1 MASKAKPTCITCRE
15 RKIRCDGQNPCSR
28 CRKTRKPTV
37 CQYELGSDAS
47 LRVGLPKGVACAPC
61 RQKKKRCDGNRPC
74 DACTSMLRED
84 DCKSPPPTVRR
95 PPRARI
101 APVKVAALIE
111 DAKAPWKRCLK
122 VSRDCSAIPQ
132 ALAFSFP
139 SRAAEFYTRLR
150 IHGDEAVE
158 LGLMRNL
165 FLQHA
170 WQFGFNL
177 TTAKRNAIRLGDTS
191 GRLAPPIYVPL
202 AQLMGYMLSD
212 PRRTCDEYQYVG
224 FAHSAGELDQ
234 IQKILGYLREG
245 NDGGTPDPLTCMQV
259 YRLLGAYCGIRADTR
274 GSREFM
280 GNASNLLLKHAEWLG
295 INVAPEESSTDEEA
309 LSALSHLVYLEA
321 IMTTLRKIPHGPQL
335 PPVILAKFMQLV
347 AQAEQR
353 TEATFVKA
361 KSALFLVETQKLVA
375 EWHDWQSGTFDFND
389 WTQRFCALARKLN
402 THLLFV
408 QQTQRD
414 LAHSNASRG
423 QLVSYCGCAMITLTA
438 IAEMYA
444 VFAPFHHA
452 PRVKF
457 QEVVS
462 ALRRVQST
470 LAEQECRL
478 CTLDVSAGVVGREI
492 REEQPTVQWMLYMD
506 TVLFPMYLTFLKL
519 KETVLRSLWHPT
531 RCNGLYRTSRRN
543 GCGASDGGFPRL
555 IQLVNDAFS
564 PRPLRLIKVGPN
576 PCLPEQNQPA
586 SPAVSA
592 KSAATERVPVRNARR
607 RASGSSVNTTSR
619 RTLVVF
625 VWSSRKARLVCL
637 VGAFVWFC
645 PFKFAVLLRL
655 FARQKKRRCDGN
667 RPCKACVG
675 SVRESDC
682 KAPRRS
688 LVSATIDPKKVAA
701 RIERVASPWLSTVRA
716 RESSMI
722 PHAPSLLGNLR
733 IRTPEDRVLEPG
745 WLRTLFLEHVWR
757 YGLNIGAAKRDAIAL
772 GDTSGRVVHP
782 IYINVAQLIG
792 YILANPHH
800 SGGKR
805 ISYERTVAEAAQ
817 AQIVFGYLREPDWDE
832 GTDPLTYIQIYR
844 LLAAYCTLKADRRGS
859 REFVG
864 NASNLM
870 LRHTELL
877 AVDGDVGCT
886 SATTQEL
893 TPDEEARSALSHLV
907 YLEAVAGT
915 ILKEDHAPQL
925 PPAMLAKFMA
935 LSASLGDREVEVN
948 YVKAK
953 SALLFIESKNIISEW
968 DDWPSTG
975 RFDGNEWTQRFCA
988 LAQKLNTHLLFVQR
1002 VQNGFALSG
1011 APRGQLISFAA
1022 GTMLTLAAIAEL
1034 YAVFAPFHPAPRT
1047 KFHEVVGAIRRV
1059 DRRLVEQ
1066 ERALFDCT
1074 LDICDAIASKEM
1086 PERDP
1091 TSQWTAYMDTVL
1103 FPMYLSTLI

>member
-74 DACTSMLRED
+74 DACTSIFRED

-101 APVKVAALIE
+101 APMKVAALIE

-139 SRAAEFYTRLR
+139 SRATEFYTRLR
-150 IHGDEAVE
+150 IHGDEGVE
-158 LGLMRNL
+158 LGLMRDL

-170 WQFGFNL
+170 WQFGFNISP
-177 TTAKRNAIRLGDTS
+177 AKRNAIRLGDTS
-191 GRLAPPIYVPL
+191 GRFAPPIYVPL

-234 IQKILGYLREG
+234 IQTILGYLREG
-245 NDGGTPDPLTCMQV
+245 NGPGSDGGKPDPLTCMQV

-280 GNASNLLLKHAEWLG
+280 GNASNLLLKHAEWMG
-295 INVAPEESSTDEEA
+295 INVASEESSTTDEEG

-321 IMTTLRKIPHGPQL
+321 IMTTLRKIQHGPQL
-335 PPVILAKFMQLV
+335 PPGILAKFMHLV

-361 KSALFLVETQKLVA
+361 KSALFLVETQNLVN
-375 EWHDWQSGTFDFND
+375 EWHDWQSGTFDFTH

-506 TVLFPMYLTFLKL
+506 TVLFP
-519 KETVLRSLWHPT
+519 
-531 RCNGLYRTSRRN
+531 
-543 GCGASDGGFPRL
+543 
-555 IQLVNDAFS
+555 I
-564 PRPLRLIKVGPN
+564 
-576 PCLPEQNQPA
+576 
-586 SPAVSA
+586 
-592 KSAATERVPVRNARR
+592 
-607 RASGSSVNTTSR
+607 
-619 RTLVVF
+619 
-625 VWSSRKARLVCL
+625 
-637 VGAFVWFC
+637 
-645 PFKFAVLLRL
+645 
-655 FARQKKRRCDGN
+655 
-667 RPCKACVG
+667 
-675 SVRESDC
+675 
-682 KAPRRS
+682 
-688 LVSATIDPKKVAA
+688 
-701 RIERVASPWLSTVRA
+701 
-716 RESSMI
+716 
-722 PHAPSLLGNLR
+722 
-733 IRTPEDRVLEPG
+733 
-745 WLRTLFLEHVWR
+745 RTLFLEHVWR

-800 SGGKR
+800 SGGKC
-805 ISYERTVAEAAQ
+805 ISYERTRAEAAQ
-817 AQIVFGYLREPDWDE
+817 AQIVFAYLREPDWDE
-832 GTDPLTYIQIYR
+832 GTGTDPLTYIQIYR

-870 LRHTELL
+870 LRHAELL
-877 AVDGDVGCT
+877 VVDGNIGCT
-886 SATTQEL
+886 TAVTTQEL

-953 SALLFIESKNIISEW
+953 SALLFVESKNIIAEW
-968 DDWPSTG
+968 DEWPSTG
-975 RFDGNEWTQRFCA
+975 RFDGNDWTQRFCA
-988 LAQKLNTHLLFVQR
+988 LARKLNTHLLFVQR
-1002 VQNGFALSG
+1002 VQNGFAQSG
-1011 APRGQLISFAA
+1011 APRGQLISFTA

-1086 PERDP
+1086 HEQNP